1 MKPLVRT
8 LSLLAIG
15 GLAAGSALAGPGN
28 SGPGEPTSALAYQPV
43 KGTQSVQIAL
53 YRAPGDKAVVESR
66 QLSSADQAATVPVG
80 RLAPQSQ

>member
-1 MKPLVRT
+1 MNPPIKI

-28 SGPGEPTSALAYQPV
+28 AGPGEPTSALAYQPE
-43 KGTQSVQIAL
+43 KTTPRVQIAL

-66 QLSSADQAATVPVG
+66 QLPRAEQTTLPVG